1 MRISDW
7 SSDVCS
13 SDLSAAAAGIGAHRV
28 LQRAEALAE
37 GDLAFVV
44 EALAAEQ
51 QDGVFLERRTDRR
64 ERRVVHG
71 PAGVDADDLRAVER
85 VELADLE
92 HGRTAPR
99 MRWGC
104 LHRQIGRASRRERVC
119 Q

>member
-1 MRISDW
+1 MPEHVCLLIEHALVVGRDRFARL
-7 SSDVCS
+7 DV
-13 SDLSAAAAGIGAHRV
+13 DVRLAREGAAAAGIGAHRV

-71 PAGVDADDLRAVER
+71 PAGVRSEEHTSELPSLMRTSYAVF
-85 VELADLE
+85 
-92 HGRTAPR
+92 
-99 MRWGC
+99 
-104 LHRQIGRASRRERVC
+104 
-119 Q
+119 